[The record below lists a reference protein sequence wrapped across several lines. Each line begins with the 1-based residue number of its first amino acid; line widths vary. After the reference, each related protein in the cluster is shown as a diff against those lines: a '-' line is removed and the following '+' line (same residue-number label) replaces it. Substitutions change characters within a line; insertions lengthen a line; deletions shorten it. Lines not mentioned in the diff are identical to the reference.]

1 MVGKDGKDLAMTELT
16 DEQARARIDAMT
28 MKEREELVAQCERVW
43 ADTPLEWRAKLLR
56 HSLDEAKRSLN

>member
-1 MVGKDGKDLAMTELT
+1 MTELT